1 MWKVSY
7 IDLEDDE
14 IKLKGGFKSDK
25 AVDEWIRSNNNI
37 IPLKLL
43 VWSEL
48 LQCYR
53 TVEEYN
59 KQSLNDDS
67 IGEMEVNQNG

>member
-1 MWKVSY
+1 MWSISY
-7 IDLEDDE
+7 IEGND

-25 AVDEWIRSNNNI
+25 EVNDWINSKNEDNDF

-48 LQCYR
+48 LQCCR
-53 TVEEYN
+53 IVEEYN
-59 KQSLNDDS
+59 KCQ
-67 IGEMEVNQNG
+67 

>member
-7 IDLEDDE
+7 MDLEDDE

-25 AVDEWIRSNNNI
+25 EADEWIRSNNI

-59 KQSLNDDS
+59 K
-67 IGEMEVNQNG
+67 

>member
-7 IDLEDDE
+7 MDLDDDG

-25 AVDEWIRSNNNI
+25 EADEWIKSNNI

-53 TVEEYN
+53 TVEKYN
-59 KQSLNDDS
+59 K
-67 IGEMEVNQNG
+67 

>member
-1 MWKVSY
+1 MLKVLY
-7 IDLEDDE
+7 MDLEDGST
-14 IKLKGGFKSDK
+14 KLKGGFKTDK
-25 AVDEWIRSNNNI
+25 EAGEWIGSNDNI
-37 IPLKLL
+37 APLKLL

-59 KQSLNDDS
+59 N
-67 IGEMEVNQNG
+67 

>member
-1 MWKVSY
+1 MWKISY
-7 IDLEDDE
+7 MEGNN

-25 AVDEWIRSNNNI
+25 EANDWINSKNKDCDFV
-37 IPLKLL
+37 PLKLL

-53 TVEEYN
+53 TVEEYD
-59 KQSLNDDS
+59 KCQ
-67 IGEMEVNQNG
+67 

>member
-1 MWKVSY
+1 M
-7 IDLEDDE
+7 DLEDDG

-25 AVDEWIRSNNNI
+25 EADEWIRSNNI

-59 KQSLNDDS
+59 K
-67 IGEMEVNQNG
+67 

>member
-7 IDLEDDE
+7 MDLKDDG

-25 AVDEWIRSNNNI
+25 EADEWIRSNNI

-59 KQSLNDDS
+59 KQS
-67 IGEMEVNQNG
+67 

>member
-7 IDLEDDE
+7 MDLEDDG
-14 IKLKGGFKSDK
+14 IKSKGGFKSDK
-25 AVDEWIRSNNNI
+25 EADEWIRNNNI

-59 KQSLNDDS
+59 K
-67 IGEMEVNQNG
+67 

>member
-7 IDLEDDE
+7 IDLTDDE
-14 IKLKGGFKSDK
+14 IKVKGGFQTDK
-25 AVDEWIRSNNNI
+25 EVDEWIRNNNDI

-48 LQCYR
+48 LQCCR

-59 KQSLNDDS
+59 K
-67 IGEMEVNQNG
+67 